1 MAKKKKS
8 PPIFPL
14 YSINYFIKLVTLQH
28 KKVNSKKKK
37 KSHLTN
43 CFHSLKKIKSKYT
56 FLKSIAESN
65 FFVYLYIWK
74 SNLWSAF
81 QNIFPEWAY
90 YTRIAFNLSRIKF
103 MDISSIIWSC
113 CSLILLC
120 WQNIQVQKN
129 HILRDQNSWKFF
141 NTTRLHLKKNEKS
154 IYKWS
159 KST

>member
-1 MAKKKKS
+1 M
-8 PPIFPL
+8 
-14 YSINYFIKLVTLQH
+14 Q
-28 KKVNSKKKK
+28 KKKK
-37 KSHLTN
+37 KSFNKLFSFT
-43 CFHSLKKIKSKYT
+43 KKIKSKYT

-74 SNLWSAF
+74 SNLRSAF

-90 YTRIAFNLSRIKF
+90 YTRIAFNLSGIKF

-129 HILRDQNSWKFF
+129 HILRDQNSWKIF
-141 NTTRLHLKKNEKS
+141 NTTRLHLKKMRKGYTNGQKAHEKML
-154 IYKWS
+154 
-159 KST
+159 TTNH